1 MALIPPKAP
10 NLPVAPRGYEITFQD
25 RFADI
30 LRLYFNQLDHALRQL
45 VSRPFVLNL
54 QPTGTPTAS
63 QVLMRTILLVDM
75 TFDADLV
82 DSAFKATTAATAQT
96 DLLLKK
102 NGTTFATV
110 RFAAAGTT
118 ATFVSA
124 VLTVC
129 EAGDEITLVAPGSP
143 DATLSGI
150 YGSLLGYL

>member
-25 RFADI
+25 RFADV

-63 QVLMRTILLVDM
+63 QVLMRTILLVD
-75 TFDADLV
+75 
-82 DSAFKATTAATAQT
+82 SAFKATTAATAQT

-110 RFAAAGTT
+110 RFAAAGTV